1 MRQVDY
7 SRIPRFY
14 PAAPAAPPNAQ
25 RSWPLPPEPANLA
38 AIPSAPPPSAEIRVG
53 ENGRIHGVD
62 GMLDQ
67 IAGALVKHARPVLL
81 EDVLPVVRSDVQMQQ
96 RIGAAIG
103 KSMADEL
110 RPWIVIG
117 TVASIALTAVG
128 VAQWWR
134 TR

>member
-7 SRIPRFY
+7 SYRTSAY
-14 PAAPAAPPNAQ
+14 PPI
-25 RSWPLPPEPANLA
+25 R
-38 AIPSAPPPSAEIRVG
+38 PSALPLVSSRADLRTNGPADLRGGPPPSAEIRVG

-67 IAGALVKHARPVLL
+67 IAGALVKHARPMLL

-103 KSMADEL
+103 KTMADEL

-128 VAQWWR
+128 VAQWWK